1 MLHECFSLI
10 VASPAPLQGFN
21 SAACTIELFPFFAPS
36 FFPRIDARWTRIPY
50 TCVPNTVRYKQ
61 ELRPVI
67 LVLSQDL
74 LLYGKTGISFS
85 ICLVARL
92 VRSCPLCTKMSPERP
107 CHRTSTRTSSALAF
121 DVQACGHK
129 RAYLFS
135 ATMR

>member
-1 MLHECFSLI
+1 MSCLYSHLCQYRKYWLVRLHRS
-10 VASPAPLQGFN
+10 VV
-21 SAACTIELFPFFAPS
+21 CTLFCMHLFCVQLS
-36 FFPRIDARWTRIPY
+36 KVDARWTRIPY